1 MKAVKSGIR
10 KSAEPLRN
18 QRSILK
24 EVEFLAE
31 QKKCRDRIA
40 FLEKR
45 RDAERKTS
53 EIQAGTALN
62 SAAISQ
68 AHVRKLREIEDYGLE
83 IDSFRRRDGLLEDEL
98 KILRNPPAAEMR
110 QQQKVRRA
118 MARSVM
124 ARLEVD
130 RQADAGLTA
139 LLAILKIRSEMT
151 AKIQEAAA
159 LLEFAPE
166 VDLDASRFAEL
177 LYSLPAEL
185 AETSKKWV
193 DSFLGRQKGKKP
205 YTIGANVF
213 ILPETWAHHGVF
225 QPGEIALLTEAQAA
239 LMPPEGGEKPL
250 PTPMEME
257 LLAGNKASVASTPN
271 EYPKPEKLD
280 NFPVSGFPARL

>member
-1 MKAVKSGIR
+1 M
-10 KSAEPLRN
+10 
-18 QRSILK
+18 LK
-24 EVEFLAE
+24 DVEILAE

-40 FLEKR
+40 VLEKR

-62 SAAISQ
+62 NAAISQ
-68 AHVRKLREIEDYGLE
+68 AHIRTLREVEDYGLE
-83 IDSFRRRDGLLEDEL
+83 IDSFQRRDRLLEDEL
-98 KILRNPPAAEMR
+98 KVLRNPPVAEMR
-110 QQQKVRRA
+110 QRRKVRRG
-118 MARSVM
+118 MARWIM

-139 LLAILKIRSEMT
+139 LLAILKTRCEMT

-166 VDLDASRFAEL
+166 VDLDASRSAEL

-193 DSFLGRQKGKKP
+193 DSFLGRQRGKKP
-205 YTIGANVF
+205 YTIGAKVF
-213 ILPETWAHHGVF
+213 MLPETLAHHGVF
-225 QPGEIALLTEAQAA
+225 QPGEIALLTDEQAA

-257 LLAGNKASVASTPN
+257 LLAGNKAGIASAPSD
-271 EYPKPEKLD
+271 YVKSEKLD